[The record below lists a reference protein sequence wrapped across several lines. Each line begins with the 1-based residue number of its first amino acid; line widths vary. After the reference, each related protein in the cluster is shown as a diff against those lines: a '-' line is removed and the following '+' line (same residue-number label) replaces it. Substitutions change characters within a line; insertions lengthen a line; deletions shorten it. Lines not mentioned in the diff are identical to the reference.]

1 MIGSTL
7 STPIHAIEYEQNS
20 QKLIANPMIRMI
32 AACARNRVM
41 GINGTLP
48 WKIERDW
55 EHFLETT
62 RDGVMIMGR
71 RCYEDFVEHARNRKV
86 IALSRNPN
94 HHFAYAQRADCLS
107 GALEMASSM
116 GKNTWICGG
125 EEIYREAMPLC
136 EELHLTQID
145 ASFEGDAFFPS
156 WEEHF
161 PNEVSRREMN
171 FDGYPLAFL
180 VFKK

>member
-1 MIGSTL
+1 
-7 STPIHAIEYEQNS
+7 
-20 QKLIANPMIRMI
+20 MIRMI

-62 RDGVMIMGR
+62 RDGVMVMGR

-107 GALEMASSM
+107 GALEMASTM

-125 EEIYREAMPLC
+125 EEIYREAMPWG
-136 EELHLTQID
+136 EELYLTQID

-156 WEEHF
+156 WEEH
-161 PNEVSRREMN
+161 
-171 FDGYPLAFL
+171 
-180 VFKK
+180 

>member
-1 MIGSTL
+1 MLGSTL
-7 STPIHAIEYEQNS
+7 STPIHAIEYERNS

-48 WKIERDW
+48 WNIEQDW

-62 RDGVMIMGR
+62 RDGVMVMGR

-94 HHFAYAQRADCLS
+94 HNFPHAQRADSLS
-107 GALEMASSM
+107 GALEVASSM
-116 GKNTWICGG
+116 GKNIWICGG
-125 EEIYREAMPLC
+125 EEIYREAMPIC
-136 EELHLTQID
+136 EELHLTKID
-145 ASFEGDAFFPS
+145 ADFNGDAYFPS
-156 WEEHF
+156 WEEYF
-161 PNEVSRREMN
+161 PLEVSRHKVNCE
-171 FDGYPLAFL
+171 GYSLTFL
-180 VFKK
+180 LLKK